1 MSCKVHPPVSGAGSS
16 GAASPAVETLAWPR
30 AHEEASRQASNSPEG
45 SAAQI
50 QRLQAECERRAAE
63 ARQDGLR
70 EGEALGRQ
78 RAAAEV
84 EPVLQR
90 LARSIEDIGS
100 LRARLRREAEADLV
114 RLALAIA
121 RRVLR
126 RELAVDPEALRGLAL
141 AALEKLQAGEIRRV
155 RAHPSHIA
163 SIQACLRESAGISIE
178 IVADP
183 GRPPGSVVF
192 ETARGDLDASI
203 ETQLSEIE
211 RGLADVLR
219 RSS

>member
-1 MSCKVHPPVSGAGSS
+1 MSCKVHPPVSDPGSS
-16 GAASPAVETLAWPR
+16 GPATPAVEALAWPR
-30 AHEEASRQASNSPEG
+30 AHEETTRQSSNSPEG
-45 SAAQI
+45 AAAQI
-50 QRLQAECERRAAE
+50 QRLQAECERRAAQS
-63 ARQDGLR
+63 RQDGLR

-78 RAAAEV
+78 KAAAEV
-84 EPVLQR
+84 EPVIQR

-155 RAHPSHIA
+155 RTHPSHVA
-163 SIQACLRESAGISIE
+163 AIQGCLRQSSGAPIE
-178 IVADP
+178 VVADA
-183 GRPPGSVVF
+183 GRPPGNVLF
-192 ETARGDLDASI
+192 ETTRGDLDASV